1 MEMHFDLQLSYV
13 MDALKKYIN
22 MYTMY
27 VYLLTLQINICI
39 LYIKKGVDIYGSN
52 KCKHSYGCR
61 IKKEI

>member
-1 MEMHFDLQLSYV
+1 
-13 MDALKKYIN
+13 